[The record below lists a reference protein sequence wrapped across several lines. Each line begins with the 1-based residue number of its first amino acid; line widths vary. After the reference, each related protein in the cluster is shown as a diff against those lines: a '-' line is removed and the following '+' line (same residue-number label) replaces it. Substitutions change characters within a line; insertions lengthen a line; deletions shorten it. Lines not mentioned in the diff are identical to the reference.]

1 MNYKE
6 ILEIPLSH
14 SLLPGFENSFLEHT
28 AFLTSHQM
36 TVELS
41 FMIIGSNLYTK
52 LGEGGKSLGG
62 KFPRKF
68 EH

>member
-14 SLLPGFENSFLEHT
+14 SLFPGFENSYLEHT
-28 AFLTSHQM
+28 AFLTSRQM

-41 FMIIGSNLYTK
+41 FMI
-52 LGEGGKSLGG
+52 LG
-62 KFPRKF
+62 
-68 EH
+68 